1 MHELSSLKAQ
11 ALRGLIG
18 APGAIQLDIVAKW
31 SSGQALVGSLRV
43 RPAEYRHML
52 ELAGRHDDAGYRIS
66 TASLMD
72 EIMGRIGILCLA
84 GVPPERELYLRP
96 KPTRIRLQ
104 DGQGRHTRVVE
115 AWLGHHG
122 GLCLHFGG
130 AGPHFPVDG
139 PGAAAFL
146 RSIHDAATGRTR
158 SAELWDGATIERGQ
172 ASVLCHFLDGIGMH
186 VPAQ

>member
-1 MHELSSLKAQ
+1 MQSSLKSE

-18 APGAIQLDIVAKW
+18 ASATIRLDVVARW
-31 SSGQALVGSLRV
+31 DRAEALVGSLQV
-43 RPAEYRHML
+43 RPAEYRHLL
-52 ELAGRHDDAGYRIS
+52 ELAGRHDDAGYRI
-66 TASLMD
+66 ASAGLMD
-72 EIMGRIGILCLA
+72 EILGRIGILCLA

-96 KPTRIRLQ
+96 KPMRIRLQ
-104 DGQGRHTRVVE
+104 DGQGRHARLVE
-115 AWLGHHG
+115 AWLAHHG

-146 RSIHDAATGRTR
+146 RSLHDAATGRTR
-158 SAELWDGATIERGQ
+158 MAELWDGATIERGQ

-186 VPAQ
+186 VPAR